1 MCTII
6 SPDTILITGLAVNIS
21 GTMVMT
27 IPLISRVRVLFQF
40 GKLKEAK
47 RSIRYDRL
55 ETGDEGFEEVASR
68 HLSDQDYEDQM
79 DVNDVEYITHEPKLS
94 ADLVNT
100 DDDDSPKYVGSS
112 TTDLIFV
119 KYSGNDASIGNSYRE
134 NIQDF
139 YNLFEPDIQRGEEKF
154 RLIGVTL
161 LGVGF
166 VLQIMSILM

>member
-1 MCTII
+1 MCTMI
-6 SPDTILITGLAVNIS
+6 SGDGILITGLAVSIS
-21 GTMVMT
+21 GTMVMS
-27 IPLISRVRVLFQF
+27 IPLIPRVRVLFQF

-55 ETGDEGFEEVASR
+55 ESGDDGFEEVASR
-68 HLSDQDYEDQM
+68 HLSDQNYGDQM
-79 DVNDVEYITHEPKLS
+79 EVNDVEYITHEPKFS

-119 KYSGNDASIGNSYRE
+119 KYSGNDAGIGSSYRE

-139 YNLFEPDIQRGEEKF
+139 YKLFEPDIRRGEEKL

-166 VLQIMSILM
+166 VLQIISILM